1 MLRQKAIG
9 EFFSEEMLE
18 IHTTDKGAVN
28 NLAAWAQSGGHQLVK
43 HEEENNLLKFWIK
56 KDNFLYVNIPLCVY
70 WNKIK
75 EALYMGETKKTT
87 IVLLSG
93 DYDKAMAAYI
103 IANGAAAYDH
113 EVTIFHT
120 FWGLN
125 ALRKEEKV
133 PVQKGF
139 MEKMFAKMMPRG
151 ANKMGLS
158 KMNFAGFGPKMIK
171 RIMKK
176 HNAMPLPEL
185 IEMAKEQDVKLIA
198 CTMTMDLLG
207 LQKEE
212 LLEDIEYAGVAAYL
226 GEAEDGNV
234 NLFI

>member
-1 MLRQKAIG
+1 M
-9 EFFSEEMLE
+9 
-18 IHTTDKGAVN
+18 TDK
-28 NLAAWAQSGGHQLVK
+28 
-43 HEEENNLLKFWIK
+43 
-56 KDNFLYVNIPLCVY
+56 
-70 WNKIK
+70 
-75 EALYMGETKKTT
+75 KKTT
-87 IVLLSG
+87 IVLFSG

-125 ALRKEEKV
+125 ALRKEENIQVK
-133 PVQKGF
+133 KGF
-139 MEKMFAKMMPRG
+139 IEKMFGKMMPRG

-171 RIMKK
+171 DVIKK
-176 HNAMPLPEL
+176 HNAMPLPDL
-185 IEMAKEQDVKLIA
+185 IEMAKEQDVKLVA

-212 LLEDIEYAGVAAYL
+212 LLDNIEYAGVAAYL
-226 GEAEDGNV
+226 GDAEEGNV

>member
-1 MLRQKAIG
+1 MTEK
-9 EFFSEEMLE
+9 
-18 IHTTDKGAVN
+18 
-28 NLAAWAQSGGHQLVK
+28 
-43 HEEENNLLKFWIK
+43 
-56 KDNFLYVNIPLCVY
+56 
-70 WNKIK
+70 
-75 EALYMGETKKTT
+75 KKTT

-125 ALRKEEKV
+125 ALRKEENIMLE
-133 PVQKGF
+133 KGF

-151 ANKMGLS
+151 ADKLGLS

-171 RIMKK
+171 KVMKK
-176 HNAMPLPEL
+176 HNAIPLPQL
-185 IEMAKEQDVKLIA
+185 IEMAQEQDIKLIA

-212 LLEDIEYAGVAAYL
+212 LLDNIEYAGVAAYL
-226 GEAEDGNV
+226 ADAQEGNV